1 VVPVQV
7 KHGTLRFVSKL
18 HFNRV
23 SRIPERILVPAPH
36 FNVVYSGQQRI
47 PRNRFNDFIL
57 RETIKM
63 VRVERGHFKTTM
75 LKHDAGSIGDTWHP
89 DILRQ
94 RHIFASTSFEY
105 GKTYYVFNQHPCT
118 NTTF

>member
-1 VVPVQV
+1 MWCTPANDESPVIV
-7 KHGTLRFVSKL
+7 LTISLSW
-18 HFNRV
+18 
-23 SRIPERILVPAPH
+23 
-36 FNVVYSGQQRI
+36 
-47 PRNRFNDFIL
+47 
-57 RETIKM
+57 ETIKM
-63 VRVERGHFKTTM
+63 VCVSVRAFIITM
-75 LKHDAGSIGDTWHP
+75 LKHGADSTADTWHP